1 MCFYLVFCLFG
12 ESRERGT
19 LVRCV
24 LVLPRNR
31 KSWVTSAG
39 VRFPQVGR
47 SVLSFVSWLSCG
59 PAGHRDVRLCCFVVR
74 CHGLSCYKVN
84 WKSHCG

>member
-19 LVRCV
+19 LVLCV

-47 SVLSFVSWLSCG
+47 SVLSFVS
-59 PAGHRDVRLCCFVVR
+59 
-74 CHGLSCYKVN
+74 
-84 WKSHCG
+84 